1 MAIGREAVSEK
12 KKEQQPQK
20 KANDV
25 WKNDASGY
33 WPVSIPLYWEW
44 EAQLEGAGERHA
56 CWVMKPRY
64 TNEVLL

>member
-33 WPVSIPLYWEW
+33 WPVSIPLY
-44 EAQLEGAGERHA
+44 
-56 CWVMKPRY
+56 
-64 TNEVLL
+64 